1 MITIPTLGL
10 TTKLVIVGGLIALV
24 AGVSS
29 WKTYQFTRD
38 HYEAVALK
46 DKIITVEKTVKV
58 KELDTLALTR
68 ALQKQEAQFKKDQ
81 KHEQEIYNWLLENK
95 LPAGS
100 PVCPITPDSELNSDG
115 LRLWNSEN
123 RGVEV
128 R

>member
-1 MITIPTLGL
+1 M
-10 TTKLVIVGGLIALV
+10 
-24 AGVSS
+24 
-29 WKTYQFTRD
+29 
-38 HYEAVALK
+38 
-46 DKIITVEKTVKV
+46 